1 MSKNTV
7 WSIDSKS
14 RFHQHLCVYN
24 NMDIYS
30 IFEPQRVCVCVS
42 ACFILCARFF
52 PPSKPDSSL
61 TGAPQQNLQGSIM
74 VHRLVFW
81 RVTCWKVRC
90 TKMYQDVPSRA
101 CIFPTFVG
109 AWLFFE
115 KSPAPWGLLA
125 PPMAVDHVLSLP
137 VESHGKFH
145 IYVDSGKYDSGWL
158 YFRVNI
164 C

>member
-30 IFEPQRVCVCVS
+30 IFEPQRVCVCVCLFHS
-42 ACFILCARFF
+42 MCPFF
-52 PPSKPDSSL
+52 PPLKTGQFTHRCSSAEFA
-61 TGAPQQNLQGSIM
+61 G
-74 VHRLVFW
+74 VHHGPSSSFLEGYLL
-81 RVTCWKVRC
+81 KS
-90 TKMYQDVPSRA
+90 KMYQDVPSRA